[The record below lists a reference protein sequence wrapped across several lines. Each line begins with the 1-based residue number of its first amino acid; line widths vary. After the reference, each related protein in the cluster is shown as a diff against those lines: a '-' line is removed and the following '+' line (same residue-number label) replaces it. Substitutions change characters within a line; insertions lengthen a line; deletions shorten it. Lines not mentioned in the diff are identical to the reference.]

1 MENFLIDTQYFQLT
15 LNEFFIRLLVAVGIG
30 TIIGMQREHAA
41 IHENSPNFA
50 GIRTFILVVLL
61 GFIAGLTYYLLSP
74 LIYFGI
80 LIAAAIVTGISY
92 WITAAKGDIG
102 ATTEFTALIGFVL
115 GTLSFLGFIEV
126 SLMITTLVM
135 VILSAK
141 IKLHDLVGKITK
153 EELYDFIRFVV
164 LALLIF
170 PFLPDENL
178 GPYEV
183 LNPREI
189 GWVVLLTSG
198 LGLIGYVLMKFFGS
212 KKGILLSGIIGGL
225 VSSTAVTWVF
235 AKKSKQNPALSHS
248 CATAILAASSIMIL
262 RVLIWT
268 FIFNKSLFNE
278 LFIGISLIFLAAIGA
293 TLLIFFTSGDKE
305 ITSSEIPKGKP
316 LDLVGAFV
324 FGLIYTMI
332 LLIISYADENLG
344 ESGILISSALAGL
357 SDIDA
362 ITISVSKLAE
372 IRLDLATAS
381 SAILIGTISNTLLK
395 MGIGVWAGS
404 PMLRKDLFLGYGIIF
419 LAATSTFIFI

>member
-1 MENFLIDTQYFQLT
+1 METFVIDTPSFQLAI
-15 LNEFFIRLLVAVGIG
+15 NEFLIRLLVALGIG

-61 GFIAGLTYYLLSP
+61 GFIAGLTFYILSP
-74 LIYFGI
+74 LVYFGI
-80 LIAAAIVTGISY
+80 LLATAIVTGISY
-92 WITAAKGDIG
+92 WTTASKGDIG

-115 GTLSFLGFIEV
+115 GTVAFLGFIEI
-126 SLMITTLVM
+126 SLMITTLVV
-135 VILSAK
+135 VILSTK
-141 IKLHDLVGKITK
+141 IKLHDIVGKITQ

-170 PFLPDENL
+170 PFLPDETF
-178 GPYEV
+178 GPYQI

-248 CATAILAASSIMIL
+248 CATAILAASSIMIV

-278 LFIGISLIFLAAIGA
+278 LFIGISLIFLAAAGS
-293 TLLIFFTSGDKE
+293 TLLIFFTSGNKE

-324 FGLIYTMI
+324 FGLIYTTI
-332 LLIISYADENLG
+332 LLIVSYADENLG
-344 ESGILISSALAGL
+344 DSGILISSAIAGL

-419 LAATSTFIFI
+419 LAAILTFIFI